1 MKKLKRQYAGSH
13 PEAQYEPATRE
24 KMFLD
29 RPTSHGGWPE
39 GEYDP
44 PVRDRIYGWY
54 KKMKMMP
61 EGTDPSSEQRRDL
74 QKGRYG
80 RRAGYL
86 QDPESQELAR
96 DLALQIMASP
106 DPESSKAFAFIV
118 QNPKHVMNVWSELQ
132 TSGEYALA
140 KMVKSISDEYVETRG
155 KEVRITES
163 QLRRIIRE
171 EVASLSE
178 ADAAVDEQAAKEAV
192 NKFFDVKKKEFP
204 GPASKSADSVSEVAR
219 STCKD
224 RLKKAGVPVAKVSEY
239 VKKYAPGGND
249 EGEAAAIAKM
259 NEGRRAR

>member
-1 MKKLKRQYAGSH
+1 MKRRKHSYAGSH
-13 PEAQYEPATRE
+13 PEEQYSPATRQ

-39 GEYDP
+39 GEYDQ

-80 RRAGYL
+80 HRLGYQ
-86 QDPESQELAR
+86 QDPESQEIAR
-96 DLALQIMASP
+96 DLAQRIISP
-106 DPESSKAFAFIV
+106 REHAAALDDV
-118 QNPKHVMNVWSELQ
+118 MQNPHLAMNVWSELQ
-132 TSGEYALA
+132 SEGHYALA
-140 KMVKSISDEYVETRG
+140 RLIRPIADEYVEQRG
-155 KEVRITES
+155 KSMRITES

-171 EVASLSE
+171 EVASVSE
-178 ADAAVDEQAAKEAV
+178 ADTAVDEQAAKEAV

-204 GPASKSADSVSEVAR
+204 GPASKSEDSVSVVAR

-224 RLKKAGVPVAKVSEY
+224 RLKNAGVPVAKVAEY

-249 EGEAAAIAKM
+249 EGEAAAIARV
-259 NEGRRAR
+259 NEARRAR